1 MHRSVSHFMHGP
13 RLSEGLVTFLERDV
27 VSFETALLQ
36 WQNYV
41 DIFRLHGWK
50 IVEVDPADECPDAV
64 FIEVRSRQWHIRAM
78 PLCVNNLLIPSFIA
92 GCRCIF

>member
-1 MHRSVSHFMHGP
+1 MHGP

-50 IVEVDPADECPDAV
+50 IVEVDSADDCPDAV
-64 FIEVRSRQWHIRAM
+64 FVEV
-78 PLCVNNLLIPSFIA
+78 C
-92 GCRCIF
+92 